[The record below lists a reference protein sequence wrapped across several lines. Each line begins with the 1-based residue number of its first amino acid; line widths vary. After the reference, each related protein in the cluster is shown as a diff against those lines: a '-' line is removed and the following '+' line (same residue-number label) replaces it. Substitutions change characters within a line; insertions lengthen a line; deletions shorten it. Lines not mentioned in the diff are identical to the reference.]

1 MGGTWQPLVNQPG
14 FNTSTMILL
23 TDGRV
28 MVQEEAQAHWHALTP
43 DSNGSYV
50 NGTWSTLADMSFWRR
65 YYASGVL
72 KDGRVIVIGGEQS
85 GGGGDTNKGE
95 IYDPVSDSWSPIPT
109 PPWAI
114 VGDAASCILPDG
126 RLMIGALVTPDC
138 ILYDPVTNSWS
149 PAASKAVRSNEESW
163 VLLPDDT
170 IVTTQCWDPYKSEKY
185 IISANTWK
193 SEGPIPARVVDPV
206 MHEMGP
212 GMLMY
217 NGKVIFFGAAN
228 EHGRG
233 KTIVYT
239 PPAFPAGT
247 GTWAIGP
254 DIPPA
259 GRKANVSNDC
269 PATLMPNGKVL
280 FTAANFVNN
289 GWGSPVL
296 FFEYDPP
303 SNTIAAAPTPP
314 NNATFPYPQFPA
326 IYWSRMML
334 LPTGQVLFSASSPN
348 VQCYTPD
355 PGPQEAWRPTISRR
369 RAALLA
375 RLLPVEGDAVERA
388 LPGEHV
394 RRRLLAGDELPG
406 RPAARLLHREGLL
419 LPFLQF
425 QHDGGGDRRFAAIV
439 PVHGAGRSV
448 RRIRPLRGR
457 QRHQLSLRELLSP
470 QAGQSLLPRH
480 EEARLLLPRRPV
492 RGRPSGARSR
502 RRRAERGGQ
511 APAEQRQQA
520 VERDERR
527 GGRRGGQGNPRRR
540 GQGEEEKETVATKRR
555 ICSRASDAGG
565 AGPSPPG
572 SPCRGAY
579 FFTGPR
585 YLSSQSRLSRMNSLR
600 GTAWPVS

>member
-1 MGGTWQPLVNQPG
+1 
-14 FNTSTMILL
+14 MILL

-43 DSNGSYV
+43 DSSGSYV

-85 GGGGDTNKGE
+85 GDFGDTNKGE
-95 IYDPVSDSWSPIPT
+95 IYDPVSDTWSPIPT
-109 PPWAI
+109 PTGWPI

-126 RLMIGALVTPDC
+126 RLMIGALPSPDC
-138 ILYDPVTNSWS
+138 IIYDPVTNSWS

-185 IISANTWK
+185 IVSANTWK

-239 PPAFPAGT
+239 PPPFPAGT
-247 GTWAIGP
+247 GTWAVGP

-269 PATLMPNGKVL
+269 PATLLPNGKVL

-303 SNTIAAAPTPP
+303 SNTIAAGPTPP

-355 PGPQEAWRPTISRR
+355 PGPQEAWRPTISAVVPHSSPDYYLLKGTQLNGLSQANMYGDDCSPATNYPIVRLR
-369 RAALLA
+369 DSSTGKIYYCRSFSFSTLGVATGGSLQSCRFTALGVPYGEYDLCVIA
-375 RLLPVEGDAVERA
+375 NGISSHCVNFCHRKPVSPCCHDTRK
-388 LPGEHV
+388 
-394 RRRLLAGDELPG
+394 DDCC
-406 RPAARLLHREGLL
+406 RPEDPCQCGQRESD
-419 LPFLQF
+419 P
-425 QHDGGGDRRFAAIV
+425 DV
-439 PVHGAGRSV
+439 VV
-448 RRIRPLRGR
+448 LRGEVKR
-457 QRHQLSLRELLSP
+457 LQNSINRLSSVMKGEGGAA
-470 QAGQSLLPRH
+470 QA
-480 EEARLLLPRRPV
+480 
-492 RGRPSGARSR
+492 
-502 RRRAERGGQ
+502 
-511 APAEQRQQA
+511 
-520 VERDERR
+520 
-527 GGRRGGQGNPRRR
+527 
-540 GQGEEEKETVATKRR
+540 KETHDEEDKEKKRKKR
-555 ICSRASDAGG
+555 
-565 AGPSPPG
+565 
-572 SPCRGAY
+572 
-579 FFTGPR
+579 
-585 YLSSQSRLSRMNSLR
+585 
-600 GTAWPVS
+600 